1 MSIPNSDF
9 VRALLRTFRKEIM
22 SVYGKADYEFKG
34 DASVVTE
41 IDRSIEKKLI
51 GALSSEYPDI
61 GFYGEEYGRQGS
73 TDKYW
78 LIDPIDGTEN
88 YIRGLPGVTT
98 LLALVEQGEVT
109 QSYVYD
115 IAEDI
120 VYWALKNKGAFR
132 NEKKIELKMR
142 TIDRT
147 IITVSSGVPVKFP
160 NLAKRLSEAGI
171 MYTEVGYGGG
181 GRLTNIASGKIDG
194 VVTSHAGGGQWDF
207 APVVFIAREAGF
219 VVTHFDRD
227 DIDSREFCFLSPST
241 NKVLLPII
249 KEQIQHED

>member
-1 MSIPNSDF
+1 MNRPNSDF
-9 VRALLRTFRKEIM
+9 VRTLLRTFRKEIM
-22 SVYGKADYEFKG
+22 SVYGKADFEFKG

-41 IDRSIEKKLI
+41 IDKSIEKKLI
-51 GALSSEYPDI
+51 SALSSEYPEI

-88 YIRGLPGVTT
+88 YIRGLPGVST

-115 IAEDI
+115 PAEDV
-120 VYWALKNKGAFR
+120 VYWALKDHGAFR
-132 NEKKIELKMR
+132 NEESIPLKKR
-142 TIDRT
+142 TISRT

-160 NLAKRLSEAGI
+160 YLAKRLSEAGI

-181 GRLTNIASGKIDG
+181 GRLINIASGKIDG
-194 VVTSHAGGGQWDF
+194 VVTAHAGGGQWDF
-207 APVVFIAREAGF
+207 APVVFIAKEAGF

-227 DIDSREFCFLSPST
+227 DIDSREFCFLSPAT

-249 KEQIQHED
+249 KEQILNEN